1 MSKSPKGE
9 ASSVALANNEQVQEG
24 NNERF
29 AHTFNSKFVP
39 CVHDRQTSYHCIFSF
54 SDISFSLTVFSK
66 LSLT

>member
-39 CVHDRQTSYHCIFSF
+39 CVHD
-54 SDISFSLTVFSK
+54 
-66 LSLT
+66 